1 MRILLD
7 THTLIWYSEASSK
20 LSLTALEIIDNADE
34 RYISLASVW
43 EMQIKIALERLDLQ
57 ASLPLMIQTECEQ
70 NDFRLLPITSDH
82 IYRLADLPPIHGDPF
97 DRMLIVQAQHEDLT
111 LVTTDGNIS
120 KYAVETAW

>member
-1 MRILLD
+1 
-7 THTLIWYSEASSK
+7 
-20 LSLTALEIIDNADE
+20 
-34 RYISLASVW
+34 
-43 EMQIKIALERLDLQ
+43 MQIKIALERLDLQ

-97 DRMLIVQAQHEDLT
+97 DRMLIAQAQHEDLT

>member
-97 DRMLIVQAQHEDLT
+97 DRMLIAQAQHEDLT